1 MEEIKNKIEEM
12 IKVAENKQ
20 KIDELDNSVKEKEK
34 ELEQL
39 GKELSLSMIGT
50 VDKQMKKEGRGK

>member
-50 VDKQMKKEGRGK
+50 VDKQ